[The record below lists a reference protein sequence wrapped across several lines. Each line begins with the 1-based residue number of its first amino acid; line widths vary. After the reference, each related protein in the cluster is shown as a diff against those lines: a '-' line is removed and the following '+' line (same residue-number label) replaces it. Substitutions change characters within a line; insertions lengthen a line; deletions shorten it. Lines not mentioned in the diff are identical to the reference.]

1 MNALYIIIVLSI
13 IGLLDSLYLTYKYLY
28 KAPTKC
34 VVFPADWCEIV
45 EKSRQSKTLGIP
57 NSLMGIMYYLSV
69 LFLSILSLGGQAPFW
84 ALGII
89 IIIGFCFSVYFTYVQ
104 SVILKAF
111 CIWCVIS
118 ALDSILMLLTVS
130 YICYKTCLI

>member
-1 MNALYIIIVLSI
+1 MNPIYIIILLGV
-13 IGLLDSLYLTYKYLY
+13 IGLLDSIYLTYKFLY
-28 KAPTKC
+28 KSPVKC
-34 VVFPADWCEIV
+34 VVFPANWCEVV

-57 NSLMGIMYYLSV
+57 NSLMGIMYYLSI
-69 LFLSILSLGGQAPFW
+69 LFLSVLFLGGQAPFW
-84 ALGII
+84 VLSLV

-118 ALDSILMLLTVS
+118 ALDSVLMLIMAS
-130 YICYKTCLI
+130 YICYKICF